1 MDMLD
6 FAMAIETEGID
17 FYTDL
22 AARTPLRQIAG
33 IFEFFAREERRHYD
47 IFSAWKRNVKAPA
60 VEDTNLVRKTVEVFR
75 EISRNFVTAGT
86 PAIDHED
93 AYKKALSLEEKSIA
107 FYNDAEA
114 RTANEEQKTVL
125 KLIIHQEHTHV
136 RLINQMMEFQR
147 HPNEWLENAE
157 WNHQDEY

>member
-6 FAMAIETEGID
+6 FAIAIETEGIEL
-17 FYTDL
+17 YSDL
-22 AARTPLRQIAG
+22 ASKTPLRQIAG
-33 IFEFFAREERRHYD
+33 IFQFFAREEKRHYD
-47 IFSAWKRNVKAPA
+47 IFSAWKKNVKAPA
-60 VEDTNLVRKTVEVFR
+60 VEDTNLLGKTAEAFR
-75 EISRNFVTAGT
+75 EISKNFVTAGT

-107 FYNDAEA
+107 LYNDAQA

-157 WNHQDEY
+157 WNHQDDY